1 MQRHDLTRVSGQ
13 GKGHV
18 LVTLTAEDKPAL
30 AAQIEVKVKK
40 MLPNSTFTVA
50 RRLGLPPLDG
60 NCASTDWQPL
70 GSITTSEGGSGAH
83 HFEVHRKG
91 QFISDFEFDI
101 KFRVEGNGTEL
112 QTDCFRLKV
121 K

>member
-1 MQRHDLTRVSGQ
+1 MPRHELSRLSGQ
-13 GKGHV
+13 GKGQV

-30 AAQIEVKVKK
+30 AAQIEVQVNH

-60 NCASTDWQPL
+60 SCATTDWQPL
-70 GSITTSEGGSGAH
+70 GSITTSAGGAGAQ
-83 HFEVHRKG
+83 HFEVHRQE
-91 QFISDFEFDI
+91 QFISGFEFEI
-101 KFRVEGNGTEL
+101 KFRVTGNGTDL
-112 QTDCFRLKV
+112 QTDCFSLKV